1 MATKLLLQVQYSREE
16 ILGMTIMDLILP
28 EEKERLFSHRERFL
42 TGGTDV
48 GEWILRRKDGTYFPA
63 EVSAKIFSD
72 GRWQGIARDISE
84 RKRVEE
90 ALRLSEAT
98 AKQATQARDD
108 MLAIVAHDL
117 RNPLAGIAALA
128 AVLQTTSGRE
138 IGDEIAHAADR
149 MSHLI
154 RELVDVTHLEAGTF
168 AIRQE
173 RVATNDVLSEVL
185 VSQAPLASSASLT
198 LRLDAEPD
206 LPDLWADYDRLLQVF
221 ENLLGNAVKF
231 TKPGGQITLSAKADA
246 GKVLFSVEDTGR
258 GIDSIHLPRL
268 FDRFWQARD
277 EDRRQGV
284 GLGLPIVKGIVE
296 AHGGSIWVRSVL
308 DQGSTFFF
316 TIAVASRTARHASHA
331 MS

>member
-1 MATKLLLQVQYSREE
+1 
-16 ILGMTIMDLILP
+16 MTIMDVILP
-28 EEKERLFSHRERFL
+28 EEQARLVSYRERLL
-42 TGGTDV
+42 KGGTDV
-48 GEWILRRKDGTYFPA
+48 GEWILRKKDGTHFPA
-63 EVSAKIFSD
+63 EVSTKIFSD
-72 GRWQGIARDISE
+72 GRWQGIVRDISE

-98 AKQATQARDD
+98 AKQATKARDD

-117 RNPLAGIAALA
+117 RNPLAAIAALA
-128 AVLQTTSGRE
+128 AVLQTTASERE

-154 RELVDVTHLEAGTF
+154 RELVDVTHLETGTF
-168 AIRQE
+168 AITQE
-173 RVATNDVLSEVL
+173 RVCTSKVLSEV
-185 VSQAPLASSASLT
+185 VDSQALLASSASLT
-198 LRLDAEPD
+198 LRLEAEAD
-206 LPDLWADYDRLLQVF
+206 LPDLWADHARLLQVF

-231 TKPGGQITLSAKADA
+231 TKPGGHITVGARADA
-246 GKVLFSVEDTGR
+246 AKVLFSVADTGR
-258 GIDSIHLPRL
+258 GIDRNHLPRL

-277 EDRRQGV
+277 EDRHHGV

-296 AHGGSIWVRSVL
+296 AHGGSIWVQSVP

-316 TIAVASRTARHASHA
+316 TITLAPSTAPHASCA